1 MVDVHTKK
9 QRSFNMSKVK
19 GVDTKPELVIR
30 KALFA
35 KGFRYRL
42 HVKDLP
48 GKPDLVLPKYKAVI
62 FINGCFW
69 HYHDCS
75 LFKMPETRKDWW
87 KQKLVRNRERDFKNI
102 EQLMENGWRVLIV
115 WECSFRKTK
124 KIDYNKIADIEGK
137 IIDWVKNDKKNFKE
151 IRGQNEPGN
160 T

>member
-42 HVKDLP
+42 HVKGLP
-48 GKPDLVLPKYKAVI
+48 GKPDMVFPKYKAVI
-62 FINGCFW
+62 FVNGCFW

-87 KQKLVRNRERDFKNI
+87 RQKLGRNKERDFVNI
-102 EQLMENGWRVLIV
+102 EELMESGWRVLII

-124 KIDYNKIADIEGK
+124 KIDYNKIAFIEDK
-137 IIDWVKNDKKNFKE
+137 IISWIKDNKNDFTE
-151 IRGQNEPGN
+151 IRG
-160 T
+160 